1 MRKTWLPEVLET
13 INQDSEE
20 EKKDDAASKPSEG
33 AESNEGNNLDQAPAR
48 GRIEI
53 EALDQSS
60 KSGAQAKPNRS
71 SGGA

>member
-33 AESNEGNNLDQAPAR
+33 AESNDGGNPDQAR
-48 GRIEI
+48 RIEI
-53 EALDQSS
+53 ETLDQSN
-60 KSGAQAKPNRS
+60 KSGTQAKPNRS